1 MTHAEAIAHLLA
13 AGSPEGDP
21 RAAAARDATIAHVA
35 RCSDCWRALV
45 ALEAPTAA
53 EDADLTAHFGCDAVQ
68 DTLFALVGLEPAT
81 IAREHATVA
90 RHLGWCLACR
100 TRLAEIVDVE
110 RERHAAPGWIEVGE
124 RVREAVGR
132 LVVRLGRAAAGLVEI
147 PDAFVF
153 GPAGVPVPV
162 RGTEAR
168 PEVARSTRFQL
179 GDTGVW
185 AEIGVDEADAA
196 AGLSLR
202 LLATAAEP
210 FSVRVHEARAGGDAL
225 VARYTLAGT
234 EPVLVRGLWPGS
246 FVIELHD
253 TRDAAVHRVRLDIG
267 PGA

>member
-1 MTHAEAIAHLLA
+1 M
-13 AGSPEGDP
+13 
-21 RAAAARDATIAHVA
+21 
-35 RCSDCWRALV
+35 
-45 ALEAPTAA
+45 
-53 EDADLTAHFGCDAVQ
+53 
-68 DTLFALVGLEPAT
+68 
-81 IAREHATVA
+81 A

-100 TRLAEIVDVE
+100 TRLAAIIDVE
-110 RERHAAPGWIEVGE
+110 RERQTVAVWIEVGE

-132 LVVRLGRAAAGLVEI
+132 LVVRLGRVAAGLVEV
-147 PDAFVF
+147 PDGFVF
-153 GPAGVPVPV
+153 GPALAQVPV

-168 PEVARSTRFQL
+168 VEASRSTRFQL

-202 LLATAAEP
+202 LLGSVAEP
-210 FSVRVHEARAGGDAL
+210 LSVRVHEARGAGDVL
-225 VARYTLAGT
+225 VARYTLGGT

-253 TRDAAVHRVRLDIG
+253 PRDAVVHRVRLDIG

>member
-1 MTHAEAIAHLLA
+1 VTHAEAIAHLLA
-13 AGSPEGDP
+13 PGTPKGDP
-21 RAAAARDATIAHVA
+21 GVAAARDATIAHVA
-35 RCSDCWRALV
+35 RCSDCWGVLV
-45 ALEAPTAA
+45 ALEAPTTG
-53 EDADLTAHFGCDAVQ
+53 EDADMAARFGCDTVR

-81 IAREHATVA
+81 IAREHAAVA

-100 TRLAEIVDVE
+100 TRFAEIIDVE
-110 RERHAAPGWIEVGE
+110 RERQTVPGWIEMGE

-153 GPAGVPVPV
+153 GPAAVPVPI
-162 RGTEAR
+162 RGADGQTEI
-168 PEVARSTRFQL
+168 PRSTRFQL

-185 AEIGVDEADAA
+185 AEIGVDEADAT

-202 LLATAAEP
+202 LLATVAEP
-210 FSVRVHEARAGGDAL
+210 LSVRVHETRAGGDAL
-225 VARYTLAGT
+225 VARYTLGGA

-253 TRDAAVHRVRLDIG
+253 TRDAAVHRVRVDIG